1 MDKITEQE
9 GLSHVCF
16 RLILTKMIVIETFMI
31 MCMLTETL
39 PKFIK
44 NLVHF
49 EQYSE
54 DVLESKVLEN
64 RLDRVLCVLPK
75 KEWQNDQ

>member
-1 MDKITEQE
+1 
-9 GLSHVCF
+9 
-16 RLILTKMIVIETFMI
+16 
-31 MCMLTETL
+31 MLTVTL

-64 RLDRVLCVLPK
+64 RLDRELCVLPK